1 MVTLKPQS
9 SPAFSIVIP
18 VRNESESVDELV
30 GAVEAAMGSLPGGHE
45 MIFVDDGS
53 TDDTLERLKRLA
65 RTHPRIRIFSF
76 RRKLGKSP
84 ALECGFR
91 RAVGDYVLTL
101 DADLQDDPRDVQQMY
116 EYLTREHVD
125 MVSGWRRER
134 RDSILKVIS
143 SKVFNLIAVRL
154 LFGVSFKDMNSGLKL
169 YRADVTREL
178 PLYGGMH
185 RFIPLIVREMGYRV
199 AEVPVRH
206 HQRKYGVSKYRATK
220 ILTEVPDLLTLFF
233 LIKYTTRPLHFF
245 GRIGSLLFA
254 VGFAALMYL
263 TVLWFRGIP
272 IGTRPLL
279 SFGVL
284 LVLVGGQIVFT
295 GLLADLIVNMNR
307 KQEFPLKYTSDV
319 EAPWEA
325 PDQPQAS
332 SLKSQG

>member
-1 MVTLKPQS
+1 VITTKARSS
-9 SPAFSIVIP
+9 SPTFSIVIP
-18 VRNESESVDELV
+18 VHNESESIDELV
-30 GAVEAAMGSLPGGHE
+30 KAIETAGDPLNGDHE
-45 MIFVDDGS
+45 IVFVDDGS
-53 TDDTLERLKRLA
+53 TDDTLEKLKRLA
-65 RTHPRIRIFSF
+65 HTHRQIRIFSF

-91 RAVGDYVLTL
+91 MAAGDYVLTM
-101 DADLQDDPRDVQQMY
+101 DADLQDDPRDVRQMY
-116 EYLTREHVD
+116 EHLTREHVD

-134 RDSILKVIS
+134 RDSILKIVS
-143 SKVFNLIAVRL
+143 SKIFNSIVVRM
-154 LFGVSFKDMNSGLKL
+154 LFGVPFKDMNSGLKL

-185 RFIPLIVREMGYRV
+185 RFIPLIVRELGYRI
-199 AEVPVRH
+199 AEVPVKH
-206 HQRKYGVSKYRATK
+206 HQRKYGVSKYPATK
-220 ILTEVPDLLTLFF
+220 ILTEIPDLLTVFF

-254 VGFAALMYL
+254 VGFAVLMYL

-295 GLLADLIVNMNR
+295 GLLADLIVNMNQNR
-307 KQEFPLKYTSDV
+307 KQEFPLKYASDV
-319 EAPWEA
+319 EASWETR
-325 PDQPQAS
+325 D
-332 SLKSQG
+332 KSHV

>member
-1 MVTLKPQS
+1 MVTLTPQS

-18 VRNESESVDELV
+18 VHNESESVDELV
-30 GAVEAAMGSLPGGHE
+30 GAIEAAMGSLTGGHE
-45 MIFVDDGS
+45 LVFVDDGS
-53 TDDTLERLKRLA
+53 TDDTLEKLQRLA

-91 RAVGDYVLTL
+91 MATGDYVLTL
-101 DADLQDDPRDVQQMY
+101 DADLQDDPRDFQQMY
-116 EYLTREHVD
+116 EYLIKEHVD

-134 RDSILKVIS
+134 RDKILKVIS
-143 SKVFNLIAVRL
+143 SKVFNSIVVRL
-154 LFGVSFKDMNSGLKL
+154 LFGVTFKDMNSGLKL
-169 YRADVTREL
+169 YRAHVTREL

-199 AEVPVRH
+199 AELPVRH

-254 VGFAALMYL
+254 VGFAVLMYL
-263 TVLWFRGIP
+263 TVLWFRGVS

-307 KQEFPLKYTSDV
+307 KQEFPLKYASDV
-319 EAPWEA
+319 EEN
-325 PDQPQAS
+325 
-332 SLKSQG
+332 LKSEV